1 MQGHEGKAT
10 KRQRRGY
17 DSGATGPCKIR
28 RLCVKKHSGY
38 EHWEHEEF
46 QPSFFLFFFFSSLI
60 PYPVLFREK
69 KKKRKRDET
78 FGKFLDDT

>member
-46 QPSFFLFFFFSSLI
+46 QPSFFFFFFSSLI